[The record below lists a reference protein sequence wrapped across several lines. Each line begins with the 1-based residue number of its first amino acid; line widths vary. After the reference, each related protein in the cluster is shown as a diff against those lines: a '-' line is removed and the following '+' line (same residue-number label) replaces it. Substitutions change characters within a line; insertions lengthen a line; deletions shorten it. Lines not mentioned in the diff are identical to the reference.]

1 VGLTLTRAADLAE
14 FERAA
19 GDFLRAREAEH
30 NLMLGICSN
39 LRAAGSAFP
48 LTRGSSAAPPY
59 FAVIREGERVVGA
72 ALRTPPLNTIL
83 SAMDDPRGADLVV
96 ADQLESAR
104 DLPGVLGER
113 ALAKRF
119 AELWTARTGRRAS
132 VKTAERIFQL
142 TRVITPRPAPGRMRR
157 AMMADLD
164 LVAAWFRAFIRE
176 ALREEGDDARVT
188 AEYWLTGPGRFL
200 YLWED
205 GGPPVSMTGTSGR
218 TPNGIR
224 IGAVYTPSDLR
235 GRGYASNLVARV
247 SQAQLDSGL
256 RSCFLYT
263 DLANPT
269 SNHIYQEIGYEPV
282 ADVDEY
288 RFED

>member
-30 NLMLGICSN
+30 NLILGICSN
-39 LRAAGSAFP
+39 LRAAGSAFAMGQG
-48 LTRGSSAAPPY
+48 TNAAPPY
-59 FAVIREGERVVGA
+59 FAVIRDGERVVGA

-96 ADQLESAR
+96 ADQLETR

-113 ALAKRF
+113 GLAKRF
-119 AELWTARTGRRAS
+119 ADLWTARTGRRAR

-142 TRVITPRPAPGRMRR
+142 TRVITPRPTPGRMRH
-157 AMMADLD
+157 ATMADLD

-188 AEYWLTGPGRFL
+188 AEYWLTRPGRLL

-205 GGPPVSMTGTSGR
+205 DGRPVSMTGASGR

-224 IGAVYTPSDLR
+224 IGAVYTPPELR
-235 GRGYASNLVARV
+235 GRGYASNLVAQV
-247 SQAQLDSGL
+247 SQAQLDGGL
-256 RSCFLYT
+256 RYCFLYT

-269 SNHIYQEIGYEPV
+269 SNHIYQEIGYTPV

>member
-1 VGLTLTRAADLAE
+1 MTLRLTRAADLAD

-39 LRAAGSAFP
+39 LRAAGSAFAMG
-48 LTRGSSAAPPY
+48 RGTNATPPY
-59 FAVIREGERVVGA
+59 FAVIRDGERVVGA

-83 SAMDDPRGADLVV
+83 SAMDDPSGADLVV
-96 ADQLESAR
+96 SDQLETR

-113 ALAKRF
+113 GLAKRF
-119 AELWTARTGRRAS
+119 ADLWTARTGRRAR

-142 TRVITPRPAPGRMRR
+142 TRVLPPRPASGEMRR
-157 AMMADLD
+157 ATMADQD

-176 ALREEGDDARVT
+176 ALREEGDDADAT
-188 AEYWLTGPGRFL
+188 AEYWLTRPGRFL
-200 YLWED
+200 YLWVD
-205 GGPPVSMTGTSGR
+205 GGRPVSMTGASGR

-224 IGAVYTPSDLR
+224 IGAVYTPPALR
-235 GRGYASNLVARV
+235 GRGYASNLVAQV
-247 SQAQLDSGL
+247 SQAQLESGL
-256 RSCFLYT
+256 RFCFLYT

-269 SNHIYQEIGYEPV
+269 SNHIYQEIGYSPV